1 MTEKLCKVENELGLH
16 ARPCSILV
24 QISNKFRSDIRII
37 RDDFE
42 VNGKSIMGVMT
53 LAAEQGTELIVR
65 ATGVDEE
72 YAIREIC
79 NLFETKFGE
88 D

>member
-1 MTEKLCKVENELGLH
+1 MAEKLCTVENELGLH

-24 QISNKFRSDIRII
+24 QTTNKFRSDIRII

-53 LAAEQGTELIVR
+53 LAAEQGTELLIR
-65 ATGVDEE
+65 AVGVDED
-72 YAIREIC
+72 YALKEIC